1 MILLVV
7 GLVAVIVV
15 ILIAVFLSIRLGRG
29 DEHDDEPQIR
39 PSTSTPRAGEAR
51 WREPDVR
58 DTRQAARAAGRGMG
72 DPRGRGREPA
82 YSARGPAR
90 DRAHAGRDRDQN
102 FAAAGPAAPRSAGS
116 YPTTPPHARAN
127 PTTPRSASSDPA
139 TPPPYA
145 TGPRRPARRDPAE
158 YGGSPAR
165 RRSPVPA
172 ATADRSRYDT
182 GPSRRTAAGGVLP
195 ADHPSGDFPSA
206 DYGSGELPAV
216 AARAAKPRP
225 DSRRRAASAPAAGKS
240 RSKPHRGR
248 RDDDDDWPSGE
259 WDQLSDEQYWAE
271 LSADKPL
278 ATMARPASSS
288 KAAAA
293 RAPADEPAARD
304 SRTARNAAPAASGR
318 AQAEPEQGREP
329 RGRRERPP
337 QHEPV
342 TELLPVRS
350 RPQPAVPAARLAAE
364 APTAGHPVPVG
375 QHPSLDTAP
384 YTARDGGRHPSLDTG
399 LPAARGGHAARDT
412 GPLPARDG
420 GRHPSLDAGPRRRR
434 DPGLAALSGL
444 ASAPRPPVPGALDD
458 DPLTSP
464 SFSLKAVPATD
475 SRSYSQAR
483 RSARD
488 GAGNGSALV
497 TGESLTSNGT
507 GHTTRRESGGY
518 PVADYASPGYAHP
531 EPAAAGAAQWYA
543 APPAAPA
550 PAPAYANPY
559 SYPGAG
565 TSAPAGYPG
574 ADPGHGSYL
583 ADPLRV
589 YSPPQYQ
596 PQAPAYPDASGAP
609 YQAHPALGMAAPS
622 MGPAGHAPYP
632 EAYPEHPY
640 GSGHGQPE
648 QGQYQDGYAGAGH
661 TPSYEN
667 GYGGDPYAG
676 GGFGTYQPQG

>member
-29 DEHDDEPQIR
+29 DDHDDEPQVR
-39 PSTSTPRAGEAR
+39 PSSGARRAEEAR

-58 DTRQAARAAGRGMG
+58 DTRQAARAAGRGMD
-72 DPRGRGREPA
+72 DPRERGREPA

-102 FAAAGPAAPRSAGS
+102 FAAVGAGAPRSSGS
-116 YPTTPPHARAN
+116 Y
-127 PTTPRSASSDPA
+127 PA
-139 TPPPYA
+139 TPPYA
-145 TGPRRPARRDPAE
+145 TVPRRLARRDPAE

-165 RRSPVPA
+165 RRPPVPA
-172 ATADRSRYDT
+172 ATEDRGRYDT
-182 GPSRRTAAGGVLP
+182 GPSQRTGAGGLP
-195 ADHPSGDFPSA
+195 VGHPSGEFPAA

-248 RDDDDDWPSGE
+248 RDDDDDWPTGE

-278 ATMARPASSS
+278 ATMARPASS

-293 RAPADEPAARD
+293 KAPADEPAARD
-304 SRTARNAAPAASGR
+304 ARAARNAAGVAPGR
-318 AQAEPEQGREP
+318 AQPEREQSREP

-342 TELLPVRS
+342 TERLAVRS
-350 RPQPAVPAARLAAE
+350 RSQPAVPAARLAAE
-364 APTAGHPVPVG
+364 APTAGRPVPAG

-399 LPAARGGHAARDT
+399 
-412 GPLPARDG
+412 
-420 GRHPSLDAGPRRRR
+420 PRRRR

-444 ASAPRPPVPGALDD
+444 ASPPRPPVPGALDD

-483 RSARD
+483 RSARTAA
-488 GAGNGSALV
+488 GPGNGSAPV
-497 TGESLTSNGT
+497 TGESLTSNGV

-518 PVADYASPGYAHP
+518 SVADYTSPGYAHP

-559 SYPGAG
+559 SYPGTG
-565 TSAPAGYPG
+565 TGAPAGHPG

-583 ADPLRV
+583 ADPRRV
-589 YSPPQYQ
+589 YSSPRYE
-596 PQAPAYPDASGAP
+596 PQAPAYPG
-609 YQAHPALGMAAPS
+609 GS

-648 QGQYQDGYAGAGH
+648 QAQYQDGYAGAGY

>member
-29 DEHDDEPQIR
+29 DEHDDEPQVR
-39 PSTSTPRAGEAR
+39 PSSSTRRAEEAR

-58 DTRQAARAAGRGMG
+58 DTHQAARAAGRGME
-72 DPRGRGREPA
+72 DSRGRGREPA

-90 DRAHAGRDRDQN
+90 DRAHAGRDRDQSS
-102 FAAAGPAAPRSAGS
+102 AAVGAGAARSPSSDPATRRSARPDPATPRSAGS
-116 YPTTPPHARAN
+116 YPTTPPHA
-127 PTTPRSASSDPA
+127 
-139 TPPPYA
+139 A
-145 TGPRRPARRDPAE
+145 TGPRRPARRDPVE

-172 ATADRSRYDT
+172 ATEDRGRYDT
-182 GPSRRTAAGGVLP
+182 DPSQRTAAGGVLP
-195 ADHPSGDFPSA
+195 ADHPSG

-225 DSRRRAASAPAAGKS
+225 DSRRKAASAPAAGKS

-278 ATMARPASSS
+278 ATMARPASS
-288 KAAAA
+288 KAVAAK
-293 RAPADEPAARD
+293 APADEPAARD
-304 SRTARNAAPAASGR
+304 PRAARN
-318 AQAEPEQGREP
+318 EQGREP
-329 RGRRERPP
+329 RARPERPP

-342 TELLPVRS
+342 TERLPVRS

-364 APTAGHPVPVG
+364 APTAGRPVPAG

-384 YTARDGGRHPSLDTG
+384 YTTRDGGRHPSLDTG

-420 GRHPSLDAGPRRRR
+420 GRHSSLDASRHPSLDTGPRRQR

-444 ASAPRPPVPGALDD
+444 ASARRPPVPGALDD

-483 RSARD
+483 RSARAAA
-488 GAGNGSALV
+488 GPGNGSAPV
-497 TGESLTSNGT
+497 TGESLASNGT

-531 EPAAAGAAQWYA
+531 QPAVAGAAQWYA

-550 PAPAYANPY
+550 PPPAYANPY
-559 SYPGAG
+559 SYPDAG
-565 TSAPAGYPG
+565 TAAPAAYPG
-574 ADPGHGSYL
+574 DGGYL

-589 YSPPQYQ
+589 YSPPQYE
-596 PQAPAYPDASGAP
+596 PQAPSYPDASSAP
-609 YQAHPALGMAAPS
+609 YQAHPD
-622 MGPAGHAPYP
+622 Y
-632 EAYPEHPY
+632 PY
-640 GSGHGQPE
+640 GSGHGRPE
-648 QGQYQDGYAGAGH
+648 QAQYQDGYDSAGY

-676 GGFGTYQPQG
+676 GGFGTYRPQG